1 MVLLTGLATLGGFMI
16 DTKYTASASV
26 IIEPGNS
33 RVVTA
38 EQVVPGLSLD
48 TVVVDNQVDIIR
60 SHSLID
66 QTMAQLRLY
75 ADPEFNPPTEGL
87 AYLVQAGK
95 DWLHTQLAEVKAL
108 VLALLQGPEESTAD
122 PFAQSPEEAARELS
136 IGMFADDLAV
146 ARSTNSSSAI
156 WITFTSEDPGKAAR
170 IANTM
175 ADLYVA
181 NQLRE
186 KREATEKANAWL
198 REQLQTQRQ
207 EVIEAEQ
214 AVAQFQADNQ
224 LFASKGTA
232 LTEEQLADLNK
243 ELIDTRAQ
251 KVEQEA
257 RLQQIRGFE
266 ASGKGLDSIPEVVAS
281 PLIADLRQRQ
291 SDLHDKEAEARTM
304 YGPRHPQMQALQ
316 EAKARLAA
324 GIQQEVDRII
334 GSLQNELT
342 VLTTREQSVE
352 QELQKAMSNSA
363 SASQAGVRLRELER
377 EATARRE
384 LYETMLARYQE
395 TQKQE
400 ELHPAGRAGELSSGG
415 AVGSKHA
422 IAQDFFR
429 SRLHGIG
436 GVRLHAR
443 PADRAARQEPAE
455 QPPDRAHPAGAMPRP
470 GAEGERATA
479 RPVAP
484 RLSPAK
490 AAFGLRGQ
498 HPRPVH
504 GAPHG
509 SDRASAQGDPDHIG
523 ASRRGQDGAGIEP
536 GGGCGPVRQANPSG
550 RPRSLAPA
558 DRERIRRA
566 ADAGR
571 RRGHRGRFADAGRF
585 GLGRLERPRRSAGD
599 LQPRRPRAFDRVARS
614 AFVAG
619 QAARAL

>member
-1 MVLLTGLATLGGFMI
+1 M
-16 DTKYTASASV
+16 
-26 IIEPGNS
+26 
-33 RVVTA
+33 
-38 EQVVPGLSLD
+38 
-48 TVVVDNQVDIIR
+48 
-60 SHSLID
+60 
-66 QTMAQLRLY
+66 
-75 ADPEFNPPTEGL
+75 
-87 AYLVQAGK
+87 
-95 DWLHTQLAEVKAL
+95 
-108 VLALLQGPEESTAD
+108 LALLQEPEESTAD

-186 KREATEKANAWL
+186 KREATEKANTWL

-232 LTEEQLADLNK
+232 LAEEQLADLNK

-251 KVEQEA
+251 KVEQQA
-257 RLQQIRGFE
+257 KLQQIRGFE

-291 SDLHDKEAEARTM
+291 SDLHDKEAEALTM

-377 EATARRE
+377 EATAQRE

-395 TQKQE
+395 TQTQEGLLQPDARVNYPAAVPWDPSTLSTKIFFVVGFTASAVFGCMLALLIEQLDRSLRSSRQIERILQVPCLGLVPKVNGLAPGQSPHAYLRQKQRS
-400 ELHPAGRAGELSSGG
+400 AYTASIRALYT
-415 AVGSKHA
+415 ATLMD
-422 IAQDFFR
+422 QT
-429 SRLHGIG
+429 
-436 GVRLHAR
+436 
-443 PADRAARQEPAE
+443 EPAPKVILITSALPGE
-455 QPPDRAHPAGAMPRP
+455 GKTAVASSLAVLAAQSGKRTLLVDLDLWHPQIAREFGVGATW
-470 GAEGERATA
+470 GVGEVLAD
-479 RPVAP
+479 
-484 RLSPAK
+484 
-490 AAFGLRGQ
+490 GL
-498 HPRPVH
+498 PLNDAVV
-504 GAPHG
+504 
-509 SDRASAQGDPDHIG
+509 SGDPT
-523 ASRRGQDGAGIEP
+523 
-536 GGGCGPVRQANPSG
+536 
-550 RPRSLAPA
+550 
-558 DRERIRRA
+558 
-566 ADAGR
+566 
-571 RRGHRGRFADAGRF
+571 
-585 GLGRLERPRRSAGD
+585 GLDVLPGD
-599 LQPRRPRAFDRVARS
+599 LQPRGTRPA
-614 AFVAG
+614 
-619 QAARAL
+619 